1 MASILDRVKLSE
13 PVESP
18 ETERDASTREERHT
32 STIDDA
38 RDAVLDFL
46 KKTLDDVRR
55 VSVQKLVQ
63 IDPEKGTWEAEADV
77 YVPNAT
83 IKGLRLPVQRE
94 VLDCQVYLLRLDGVN
109 ITAYAL
115 KDSVETPGREAW
127 EALKA

>member
-1 MASILDRVKLSE
+1 MASILDGVKLSE

-18 ETERDASTREERHT
+18 ETERHT

-55 VSVQKLVQ
+55 VSVQKLAQ
-63 IDPEKGTWEAEADV
+63 LDSEKGTWEAEAEV

-83 IKGLRLPVQRE
+83 IKALGLPVQRE
-94 VLDCQVYLLRLDGVN
+94 VLDCQVYLLRLDGKSN

-115 KDSVETPGREAW
+115 KDSVETPGQEAW
-127 EALKA
+127 EALKENKR